1 MDSGSAGVLAAVRG
15 LHKQFPGTHAL
26 NDVTFD
32 IHANSVHCIIGENG
46 SGKSTLIKILTGAL
60 ERTSGQILFEGRP
73 YEPRTVRDAMALGV
87 MALYQELNVVDD
99 LSVREN
105 LTLGREEH
113 LLGLIRRNAD
123 ISNLVDNLRT
133 LDDAIQLTDRVGDLS
148 VAQRQV
154 IEIARA
160 ISTDCKLLIMDEP
173 TAALSEDEA
182 RRMFAVIRKLV
193 ARGITVVYI
202 SHKLSEVFQIG
213 DRVTVLRDGKIVDT
227 RLVADIRNDR
237 SCSSES
243 EACLELVR
251 MMLGKVVL
259 EEYVPSRHIQEEKLI
274 EARHLVTPK
283 LHDVSFGLRKGEI
296 LGFYGLVGAGKT
308 EVARVLFG
316 LDPYEGE
323 ILFRGAPTTI
333 TSVPKALKAGI
344 TLIPEERRQDGI
356 FGQLPI
362 RANIPMMRM
371 EKVLRNGI
379 INRAREN
386 ALADGYIR
394 SMSVATNTREKK
406 VAQLSGGNQQKVVIS
421 KCLNRESDVLL
432 MDEPTRGVDV
442 GAKQEIHDIIRELAG
457 QGKGIIVF
465 SSELPEIVQLCDR
478 IVLMS
483 EGKVRAVLDNGT
495 GIDSDRIMALVAG
508 GDASQG
514 MVTASGEERA

>member
-1 MDSGSAGVLAAVRG
+1 MESGSSSTVLVAIRG
-15 LHKQFPGTHAL
+15 LDKRFPGTHAL
-26 NDVTFD
+26 NDVSFD
-32 IHANSVHCIIGENG
+32 INLRTVHCIIGENG
-46 SGKSTLIKILTGAL
+46 SGKSTMIKILTGAL
-60 ERTSGQILFEGRP
+60 ERTGGEILFEGRP
-73 YEPRTVRDAMALGV
+73 YLPRTVREAMALGV

-99 LSVREN
+99 LTVREN

-113 LLGLIRRNAD
+113 RAGLINTRAD
-123 ISNLVDNLRT
+123 ISTLVDNLAN
-133 LDDAIQLTDRVGDLS
+133 LDDSIRLTDRVGDLS
-148 VAQRQV
+148 VAQRQM

-160 ISTDCKLLIMDEP
+160 ISTNCKLLIMDEP
-173 TAALSEDEA
+173 TAALSEEEA
-182 RRMFAVIRKLV
+182 NRMFAVIRKLV
-193 ARGITVVYI
+193 DQGITVVYI

-227 RLVADIRNDR
+227 RVVAEIRDDK

-243 EACLELVR
+243 DACLELVK

-259 EEYVPSRHIQEEKLI
+259 EEYIPSRNIQAEKLI
-274 EARHLVTPK
+274 EARHIATPK
-283 LHDVSFGLRKGEI
+283 LHDVSFDLRRGEI

-308 EVARVLFG
+308 EVARVLYG

-323 ILFRGAPTTI
+323 LLFRGRPAPI
-333 TSVPKALKAGI
+333 TSVPRALRTGI

-356 FGQLPI
+356 FGQLSI

-371 EKVLRNGI
+371 AKVLRNGV

-386 ALADGYIR
+386 SLADRYIK
-394 SMSVATNTREKK
+394 SLSVATNTREKK

-465 SSELPEIVQLCDR
+465 SSELPEIVHLCDR

-483 EGKVRAVLDNGT
+483 EGKVRAVLENGA
-495 GIDSDRIMALVAG
+495 GVDSDRIMALVAG
-508 GDASQG
+508 G
-514 MVTASGEERA
+514 EERA